1 MKKIYKI
8 TYFCGYVGTDE
19 TDFIKADCFTK
30 VEQYADDYLPEY
42 ASNWESL
49 VDWSSEDM
57 DEEEYEECGEE
68 CGKACFY
75 NSQEY
80 EDYIEGCGYT
90 IEEATEEDFD
100 NWRINP
106 DEILDIS

>member
-8 TYFCGYVGTDE
+8 TYFSGYVGTDE
-19 TDFIKADCFTK
+19 TYFIKADCLTK

-42 ASNWESL
+42 SSSWESL

-57 DEEEYEECGEE
+57 DEE
-68 CGKACFY
+68 
-75 NSQEY
+75 EY

-90 IEEATEEDFD
+90 IEEATEEDFN

-106 DEILDIS
+106 NEILDIS